1 MAAEIENRVKHD
13 QKAAPDQRMAI
24 LTSTIV
30 FLTLVIWTVAGG
42 PGVQFDPSTPSQHP
56 TKWIVYT
63 LPLTLGLGYYVTFDH
78 KQMTN

>member
-42 PGVQFDPSTPSQHP
+42 PGVQFDPLRHP
-56 TKWIVYT
+56 RSHEVDRLHAAADAWSW
-63 LPLTLGLGYYVTFDH
+63 LLCHFRP
-78 KQMTN
+78 